1 MEIIN
6 ATDGYKLGHHRM
18 YPEGTEQ
25 VYSNWTPRSNKYFP
39 EATACVV
46 NGELKEIFKHP
57 KTDDGTKNSLKGLI
71 AVYEGLDGKYTA
83 IDQVSI
89 EEEKDGYLETV
100 FEDGILKKEYSLE
113 EIRQRIDNGL

>member
-1 MEIIN
+1 MLQMVTNWVI
-6 ATDGYKLGHHRM
+6 
-18 YPEGTEQ
+18 TEC
-25 VYSNWTPRSNKYFP
+25 TPK
-39 EATACVV
+39 VWM
-46 NGELKEIFKHP
+46 
-57 KTDDGTKNSLKGLI
+57 
-71 AVYEGLDGKYTA
+71 GKYTA

>member
-18 YPEGTEQ
+18 YPK
-25 VYSNWTPRSNKYFP
+25 V
-39 EATACVV
+39 
-46 NGELKEIFKHP
+46 
-57 KTDDGTKNSLKGLI
+57 
-71 AVYEGLDGKYTA
+71 
-83 IDQVSI
+83 
-89 EEEKDGYLETV
+89 ETV

>member
-1 MEIIN
+1 MLQMVTNWVI
-6 ATDGYKLGHHRM
+6 
-18 YPEGTEQ
+18 TEC
-25 VYSNWTPRSNKYFP
+25 TP
-39 EATACVV
+39 
-46 NGELKEIFKHP
+46 
-57 KTDDGTKNSLKGLI
+57 
-71 AVYEGLDGKYTA
+71 EGLDGKYTA

>member
-39 EATACVV
+39 EATEGSVV
-46 NGELKEIFKHP
+46 FGIQLFSITIILAEIIVALQNYLKNAHFQV
-57 KTDDGTKNSLKGLI
+57 LK
-71 AVYEGLDGKYTA
+71 
-83 IDQVSI
+83 
-89 EEEKDGYLETV
+89 
-100 FEDGILKKEYSLE
+100 
-113 EIRQRIDNGL
+113 

>member
-6 ATDGYKLGHHRM
+6 ATDGYKLGHNRM
-18 YPEGTEQ
+18 YP
-25 VYSNWTPRSNKYFP
+25 
-39 EATACVV
+39 
-46 NGELKEIFKHP
+46 
-57 KTDDGTKNSLKGLI
+57 
-71 AVYEGLDGKYTA
+71 EGLDGKYTA
-83 IDQVSI
+83 IDQVPI

>member
-18 YPEGTEQ
+18 YPEG
-25 VYSNWTPRSNKYFP
+25 
-39 EATACVV
+39 
-46 NGELKEIFKHP
+46 
-57 KTDDGTKNSLKGLI
+57 
-71 AVYEGLDGKYTA
+71 LDGKYTA

-89 EEEKDGYLETV
+89 EEEKDG
-100 FEDGILKKEYSLE
+100 ILKKEHSLE